1 MKRLLMTIGIAALSG
16 AVFSQ
21 NAYDAVKLSQTNP
34 VLGTARYSGMAGAF
48 NALGGNPSAIKDNP
62 AALGVYRSKDF
73 TFTPSLYINNDG
85 EVKPAL
91 NNFAFVCN
99 FGSNK
104 NKKGYITSSLAI
116 NYNRMNIISR
126 YTRVKNE
133 KVPFSL
139 TDHIGWM
146 GEGND
151 LYRDAQDMDLL
162 DADGYSVFGGKNVLR
177 GYTLSEKGHV
187 GQWDFAY
194 GMNISN
200 MVYVGAALGINVVEY
215 EQTAMYDENTLP
227 GEDPDHWFLDNYYDA
242 NGSGVN
248 FRIGTIFR
256 PIDEF
261 RIGASF
267 ETPTYYN
274 MHEFCEVKI
283 GDNSGDISREY
294 SSKYDLRTPLKFK
307 AGAGFVIGKKAM
319 VGIDYQYENYKK
331 VRMKIRE
338 VNIDSET
345 DLAEE
350 QMNKTHTV
358 KLGGEVQVCDGFFV
372 RGGLAYATSPVKN
385 FEEDQVETTVNF
397 RVLTLP
403 QQSIYVTGGLGYK
416 GKVFYC
422 DLAYVFQNNKDYLYP
437 SLPLDESEAMPSIE
451 DVKTRNII
459 ATFGWRF

>member
-1 MKRLLMTIGIAALSG
+1 
-16 AVFSQ
+16 
-21 NAYDAVKLSQTNP
+21 
-34 VLGTARYSGMAGAF
+34 
-48 NALGGNPSAIKDNP
+48 
-62 AALGVYRSKDF
+62 
-73 TFTPSLYINNDG
+73 
-85 EVKPAL
+85 
-91 NNFAFVCN
+91 
-99 FGSNK
+99 
-104 NKKGYITSSLAI
+104 
-116 NYNRMNIISR
+116 
-126 YTRVKNE
+126 
-133 KVPFSL
+133 
-139 TDHIGWM
+139 
-146 GEGND
+146 
-151 LYRDAQDMDLL
+151 
-162 DADGYSVFGGKNVLR
+162 
-177 GYTLSEKGHV
+177 
-187 GQWDFAY
+187 
-194 GMNISN
+194 
-200 MVYVGAALGINVVEY
+200 
-215 EQTAMYDENTLP
+215 
-227 GEDPDHWFLDNYYDA
+227 
-242 NGSGVN
+242 
-248 FRIGTIFR
+248 
-256 PIDEF
+256 
-261 RIGASF
+261 
-267 ETPTYYN
+267 

-338 VNIDSET
+338 VNIYSET